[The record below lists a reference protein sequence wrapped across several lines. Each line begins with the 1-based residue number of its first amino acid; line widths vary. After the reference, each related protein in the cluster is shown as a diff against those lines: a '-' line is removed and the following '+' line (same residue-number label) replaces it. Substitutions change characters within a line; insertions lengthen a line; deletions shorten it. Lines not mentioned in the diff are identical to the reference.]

1 MLKLFIYLGLF
12 VYCYFIWFEDVLLCK
27 WIIYM
32 DEIVVIVYV
41 SFFYKLDIDIW
52 ILYECV
58 YVLINKWIN
67 KFNLFFNMF

>member
-12 VYCYFIWFEDVLLCK
+12 VYLYFNWLEDVLLYK

-52 ILYECV
+52 ILYEYV